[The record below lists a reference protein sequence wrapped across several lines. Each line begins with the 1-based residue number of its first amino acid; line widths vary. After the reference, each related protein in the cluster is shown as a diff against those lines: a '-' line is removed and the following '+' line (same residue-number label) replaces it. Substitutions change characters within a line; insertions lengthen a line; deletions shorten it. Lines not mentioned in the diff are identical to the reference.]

1 MFLFILPPNNTGN
14 LLNHKKCGSW
24 RCASSEGGEW
34 NRSVKCNERKASQF
48 AASIVKQKRK
58 LIMFPVERTHL
69 LLLISDE
76 HRLHC
81 VSIFSS
87 SADWWVSSKSFCIR
101 TQRHIFT
108 ESSMST
114 EAPLSPSPPRECNN
128 AMTLGLAA
136 TTEGYAAENVFRWRR
151 GQKRLENCLKS
162 FSLRPFSARSSD
174 SLWDFSAAFNTYTF
188 CGRRAS

>member
-1 MFLFILPPNNTGN
+1 MFLFIFPPNNTGN

-101 TQRHIFT
+101 THSDT
-108 ESSMST
+108 S
-114 EAPLSPSPPRECNN
+114 SPSHRCRRRRLYPLR
-128 AMTLGLAA
+128 LL
-136 TTEGYAAENVFRWRR
+136 ENVILRWLWGWLRR
-151 GQKRLENCLKS
+151 QKDTQLKTCS
-162 FSLRPFSARSSD
+162 GGVEVKSVSK
-174 SLWDFSAAFNTYTF
+174 TV
-188 CGRRAS
+188 